1 MVTVRCFLSLA
12 TIHSWH
18 LVHLDVNNA
27 FLYGDLDE
35 RVYMRPPPGYL
46 RKGDTRVCKLQK
58 SLYGLKQASRQWNSK
73 FTAALVELGFVQSK
87 SDYSLFTKKTD
98 DYFVAL
104 LVYVDDILLANSDLS
119 VVQNIKQSLST
130 FFKLKDLG
138 PVKYFLGMEIARSKK
153 GISICQRKYA
163 LELIADV
170 GLLASKPVNFPMDS
184 HCRLSKS
191 DEKLLE
197 DTTAYRRLI
206 GKLLYLTHTRPDITC
221 SVHYLSQF
229 LESPR
234 VRHMQAALRIVRY
247 VKMAPGQGI
256 FLSTS
261 SRVHLKAFADS
272 DWASCPDTRRS
283 ISGYCV
289 FLSDSLVSSK
299 SKKQTTVSRFSAE
312 AEYRSMA
319 YAVCELTWLKSLLT
333 DFHQLHSKPSFL
345 ICDNQAALHIATNLV
360 YHERTKHIELDCHLI
375 REKIQVGL
383 LRTLHVSSSHQ
394 LADLLTKP
402 LGSNVFHSL
411 LCKMNVH
418 NIYHSS

>member
-1 MVTVRCFLSLA
+1 MVTVRYFLSLA
-12 TIHSWH
+12 AIHNWH

-35 RVYMRPPPGYL
+35 TIYMRLPPGYL
-46 RKGDTRVCKLQK
+46 KKGDTRVCKLQK

-73 FTAALVELGFVQSK
+73 FIVALVELGFVQSK
-87 SDYSLFTKKTD
+87 SDYSLFTKKTN

-104 LVYVDDILLANSDLS
+104 LVYVDDILLASSDLS
-119 VVQNIKQSLST
+119 VVQNIKHSLST

-138 PVKYFLGMEIARSKK
+138 PIKYFLGMKIARFKK

-163 LELIADV
+163 LELIADI

-191 DEKLLE
+191 DGKLLE

-206 GKLLYLTHTRPDITC
+206 GKLLYLTHTRPDITY

-234 VRHMQAALRIVRY
+234 VPHMQAALRIVRY

-256 FLSTS
+256 FLSIS
-261 SRVHLKAFADS
+261 SRVILKAFADS
-272 DWASCPDTRRS
+272 DWANCPDTRRS
-283 ISGYCV
+283 VSGYCV
-289 FLSDSLVSSK
+289 FLSDSLVSWK
-299 SKKQTTVSRFSAE
+299 SKKQTTVSRSSAE

-319 YAVCELTWLKSLLT
+319 YALI
-333 DFHQLHSKPSFL
+333 SF
-345 ICDNQAALHIATNLV
+345 IMR
-360 YHERTKHIELDCHLI
+360 ER
-375 REKIQVGL
+375 
-383 LRTLHVSSSHQ
+383 
-394 LADLLTKP
+394 
-402 LGSNVFHSL
+402 
-411 LCKMNVH
+411 
-418 NIYHSS
+418 NILN